1 VAALREVGQLLPSPA
16 RQQTIKG
23 VVMFA
28 RAVRFVLAI
37 VLAAL
42 AGSMLVPVHS
52 AVASTGVKFTV
63 TLTDVNPVTG
73 LEEGDPNAS
82 GTAVLKLHPRAGKLC
97 YVIKVRGLEA
107 PTEPAPGI
115 GDAHIHRT
123 SDGSIAVDLATDFN
137 RADGFYVATGCVAVS
152 DALLRQIITDP
163 NAFYI
168 NIHNAP
174 YPGGALFGELT

>member
-1 VAALREVGQLLPSPA
+1 VAALREVGQSLPSPA

-37 VLAAL
+37 VLAAV
-42 AGSMLVPVHS
+42 AGSMLVSVNS

-63 TLTDVNPVTG
+63 TLTDVHPVTDIAV
-73 LEEGDPNAS
+73 GDPDAS
-82 GTAVLKLHPRAGKLC
+82 GTAVLKLHPKAGKLC
-97 YVIKVRGLEA
+97 YIIKVRGLEA

-115 GDAHIHRT
+115 GDAHIHR
-123 SDGSIAVDLATDFN
+123 SDGSIAVDLATDFKM
-137 RADGFYVATGCVAVS
+137 ADGFYVATGCVAVS
-152 DALLRQIITDP
+152 DALLHEISTDP
-163 NAFYI
+163 TAFYI

-174 YPGGALFGELT
+174 YPGGALFGALT